1 MQPPGLREPKCK
13 NPPEGGSLEC
23 GVGRGGGIRT
33 PNHRF
38 WRPLFYQL
46 ELRPC
51 IQRGAL
57 YKLTFKGKALFLPF
71 TRKCATNKRKV
82 TGPPFSQ
89 RGRYFLAP
97 SINMPRRLL
106 YNHCRSDS
114 RMRKQDDVDKRLP
127 PLVRHHGPWRHSF
140 PDQHSSHETAPF
152 AGAFFCPYDR
162 SLREL
167 RRWPTPYSRST
178 SSPSPI

>member
-1 MQPPGLREPKCK
+1 MRSGDSIPGWGGDCCGVYAECHCLKCHHRA
-13 NPPEGGSLEC
+13 NHPGSQSPETQKPARGGFSEE

-82 TGPPFSQ
+82 TGPPFS
-89 RGRYFLAP
+89 RHGRYFLAP
-97 SINMPRRLL
+97 SINMPRGLL
-106 YNHCRSDS
+106 YNHCRSDP

-140 PDQHSSHETAPF
+140 PESAQLP
-152 AGAFFCPYDR
+152 
-162 SLREL
+162 
-167 RRWPTPYSRST
+167 
-178 SSPSPI
+178 